1 MTDTRPSLL
10 APLRE
15 DPFRSIWSAS
25 LLSNL
30 GQLMLGVAAAWEML
44 RLTGSVGMVA
54 LVHSAMMLPMMLI
67 AIPAG
72 AIADIYDRR
81 KIALTGLGFALL
93 NSLLLVLVA
102 YAGYLTP
109 WLLLTCCMLIG
120 CGLALYGPAWQSSIS
135 EQVTPRN
142 LPAAIALG
150 SISYNLARSIGPA
163 VGGAIVA
170 VFGAVAVFG
179 INAFFLLPIIYTYW
193 RWQRQTTPS
202 RLPAERLGRAIISG
216 LRYVAHAP
224 AIRTVALRTFISC
237 FAGAS
242 FYALMPMVAAE
253 TLNGDANVYGILL
266 GAIGIGAVIGASLIS
281 RLRQLSPERAVA
293 ICSILTG
300 VTIAAMGYS
309 PYIWLTCLI
318 LLVTGAAWMLLI
330 ASFNV
335 AVQLSAPRWVTGRA
349 LSCFQAAITGG
360 MAVGAW
366 AWGQIAAHHGLEIAL
381 AASGGVLLLSVFLGL
396 FLPMPSVQ
404 PDDATQVCPTTEPD
418 VNMDI
423 RPRSGPVVIEISYRI
438 HRDQARDFYQAV
450 QDVRRGRLRN
460 GGYNWSIARDIADPE
475 IWIERFIC
483 PTWADYLHQ
492 RDRATNL
499 ESQAQQ
505 RLNAMQLD
513 GSLPLVRRH
522 LERPFGS
529 VRWWADTPDRGDTA
543 VIVYHP

>member
-1 MTDTRPSLL
+1 MTDKRPALTD
-10 APLRE
+10 PLKE
-15 DPFRSIWSAS
+15 SPFGSIWFAS

-30 GQLMLGVAAAWEML
+30 GQLMLGVGAAWEML
-44 RLTGSVGMVA
+44 RMTGAVNMVA
-54 LVHSAMMLPMMLI
+54 LVHTSMMLPMMLI

-81 KIALTGLGFALL
+81 KIALAGLGFALL
-93 NSLLLVLVA
+93 NSAILAVLA

-109 WLLLTCCMLIG
+109 WSLLACCMLIG
-120 CGLALYGPAWQSSIS
+120 SGLALYGPAWQSSIS
-135 EQVTPRN
+135 EQVSQRN

-150 SISYNLARSIGPA
+150 SISYNLARSVGPA
-163 VGGAIVA
+163 VGGAVVA
-170 VFGAVAVFG
+170 VFGAVSVFG
-179 INAFFLLPIIYTYW
+179 LNALFLLPIIYTYW
-193 RWQRQTTPS
+193 RWQRKTAPS
-202 RLPAERLGRAIISG
+202 RLPAERLGRATISG

-237 FAGAS
+237 FAAAS
-242 FYALMPMVAAE
+242 FYALMPLVAAE
-253 TLNGDANVYGILL
+253 KLGGDANIYGLLL
-266 GAIGIGAVIGASLIS
+266 GAIGVGAVIGASLIS
-281 RLRQLSPERAVA
+281 RARQLPPERAVV
-293 ICSILTG
+293 ICSVLSG

-318 LLVTGAAWMLLI
+318 LLITGAAWMLLI

-335 AVQLSAPRWVTGRA
+335 AVQLSAPRWVTARA

-366 AWGQIAAHHGLEIAL
+366 AWGEVAARHGLELAL
-381 AASGGVLLLSVFLGL
+381 AASGGVLLLSVLLGMVM
-396 FLPMPSVQ
+396 PMPNVH
-404 PDDATQVCPTTEPD
+404 PDAATQVCQTTEPD
-418 VNMDI
+418 VNLDI
-423 RPRSGPVVIEISYRI
+423 RPRSGPVVIEILYRI
-438 HRDQARDFYQAV
+438 HRDQARDFYHAV

-460 GGYNWSIARDIADPE
+460 GGYNWSIARDIADLE

-499 ESQAQQ
+499 EREAVERINLLQ
-505 RLNAMQLD
+505 MD
-513 GSLPLVRRH
+513 GTAPIVRRH

-529 VRWWADTPDRGDTA
+529 VRWWADTPDHGDDA
-543 VIVYHP
+543 VRVYHP